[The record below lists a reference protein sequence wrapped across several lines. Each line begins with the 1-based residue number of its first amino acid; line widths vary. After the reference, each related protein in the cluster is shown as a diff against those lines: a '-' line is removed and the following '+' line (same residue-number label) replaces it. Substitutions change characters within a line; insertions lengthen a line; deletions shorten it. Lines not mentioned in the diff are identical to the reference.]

1 MQYVLIAWYPD
12 GTIDVVID
20 GDVTTFEPRP
30 AAGDD
35 KTSPDEGEAS

>member
-35 KTSPDEGEAS
+35 KTPGDDPGAS